1 MNSIVETETFK
12 NRNGELLFVITHVPN
27 QVEQKDAVILL
38 LSPGVKM
45 RVAPH
50 RLYNKMADEF
60 VNQGYVVAR
69 FDFSGLGDSEGEIEE
84 DLLAD
89 FYNTV
94 QFGRYVND
102 TVDAMD
108 WAERKYKKNR
118 FILAGLCGG
127 AITGLLAGQVDE
139 RVEALLSLNIPVILD
154 GSNQD
159 KTKYLTDGQLDRLK
173 KNYLKRL
180 FDLKSWLRLLTFKS
194 DYKLLFKSLIRKNKK
209 RDSEKQQDNAV
220 DSNVNPLFEPAFM
233 DWIDRSKKM
242 LLIFSGSD
250 RLTWEYNEKFATP
263 NKDKLDA
270 INGGLE
276 VHVVDEANHI
286 FSYKSWYEE
295 MMKLSLQWL
304 KNDYKLG

>member
-108 WAERKYKKNR
+108 WAERKYKKHR

-159 KTKYLTDGQLDRLK
+159 KTKYLTEGQLDRLK
-173 KNYLKRL
+173 TNYLKRL

-270 INGGLE
+270 INGGFE

>member
-159 KTKYLTDGQLDRLK
+159 KTKYLTEGQLDRLK
-173 KNYLKRL
+173 TNYLKRL

-263 NKDKLDA
+263 NKDQLDA
-270 INGGLE
+270 INGGFE

>member
-159 KTKYLTDGQLDRLK
+159 KTKYLTEGQLDRLK
-173 KNYLKRL
+173 TNYLKRL

-270 INGGLE
+270 INGGFE

>member
-159 KTKYLTDGQLDRLK
+159 KTKYLTEGQLDRLK

-270 INGGLE
+270 INGGFE

>member
-159 KTKYLTDGQLDRLK
+159 KTKYLTEGQLDRLK

-270 INGGLE
+270 INGGFE

-304 KNDYKLG
+304 KDDYKLG

>member
-159 KTKYLTDGQLDRLK
+159 KTKYLTEGQLDRLK

-263 NKDKLDA
+263 NKDKLDG
-270 INGGLE
+270 INGGFE

>member
-159 KTKYLTDGQLDRLK
+159 KTKYLTEGQLDRLK

-220 DSNVNPLFEPAFM
+220 DSNINPLFEPAFM

-270 INGGLE
+270 INGGFE

>member
-159 KTKYLTDGQLDRLK
+159 KTKYLTEGQLDRLK

-209 RDSEKQQDNAV
+209 RDSKKQQDNAV
-220 DSNVNPLFEPAFM
+220 DSNINPLFEPAFM

-270 INGGLE
+270 INGGFE

>member
-108 WAERKYKKNR
+108 WAERKYKKHR

>member
-159 KTKYLTDGQLDRLK
+159 KTKYLTEGQLDRLK

-209 RDSEKQQDNAV
+209 RDSKKQQDNAV

-270 INGGLE
+270 INGGFE

>member
-1 MNSIVETETFK
+1 MDSTIETETFE

-27 QVEQKDAVILL
+27 HVAQKDAVILL

-60 VNQGYVVAR
+60 VNEGYIVAR

-94 QFGRYVND
+94 QFGRYVKD

-108 WAERKYKKNR
+108 WAERKYGKNK

-127 AITGLLAGQVDE
+127 AITGLLTGQADE

-159 KTKYLTDGQLDRLK
+159 KTKYLTEGQLDRLK

-180 FDLKSWLRLLTFKS
+180 FNVNSWLRFLTFKS
-194 DYKLLFKSLIRKNKK
+194 DYKLLLKSLIRKNKK
-209 RDSEKQQDNAV
+209 SDNDKQQDNSAG
-220 DSNVNPLFEPAFM
+220 SNLNPLFEPAFM
-233 DWIDRSKKM
+233 YWIEKSKNM

-250 RLTWEYNEKFATP
+250 RLTWEYNEKFALP
-263 NKDKLDA
+263 NQDKLAA
-270 INGGLE
+270 INGRFE
-276 VHVVDEANHI
+276 VRVVDEANHI